1 MHSAA
6 RFALQSGGGFS
17 TPLQGYGG
25 GPGSGSHVR
34 ARTGHC
40 GGFATPPRMPG
51 FTPLRSV
58 PQADGPPPSA
68 QEQREELRQLE
79 ERCEVMDRAA
89 RIRLLKTRL
98 EEGPSSF
105 DSRAAQVNSNTLARL
120 ANFGLG
126 RHGGGDF
133 SPPVKPG
140 RSAQGG
146 MRRRQEVAF
155 GRSKL
160 VCLL

>member
-1 MHSAA
+1 MYSAA
-6 RFALQSGGGFS
+6 RHALQSGGGFS

-25 GPGSGSHVR
+25 GPGSGGHVR
-34 ARTGHC
+34 ARAGHS

-51 FTPLRSV
+51 FTPLRSD
-58 PQADGPPPSA
+58 PNAGGPPPSA
-68 QEQREELRQLE
+68 QEQQEELRMLE
-79 ERCEVMDRAA
+79 ERCAEMATAA

-98 EEGPSSF
+98 EEGASSF

-140 RSAQGG
+140 RSVQG
-146 MRRRQEVAF
+146 VA
-155 GRSKL
+155 
-160 VCLL
+160 

>member
-40 GGFATPPRMPG
+40 GGFTTPPRMPG
-51 FTPLRSV
+51 FTPLRSD
-58 PQADGPPPSA
+58 PHADGPPPSA

-79 ERCEVMDRAA
+79 EQCEEMETAA
-89 RIRLLKTRL
+89 RIRLLKSRL
-98 EEGPSSF
+98 EEGSSSF
-105 DSRAAQVNSNTLARL
+105 DSRAAQVNSNTLAGL
-120 ANFGLG
+120 ANFGWWGL
-126 RHGGGDF
+126 F
-133 SPPVKPG
+133 SP
-140 RSAQGG
+140 
-146 MRRRQEVAF
+146 RQAGALGAGWHEA
-155 GRSKL
+155 
-160 VCLL
+160 